1 MITINIDYPD
11 FKGTL
16 PLLTTTN
23 YVENQ
28 ANQNYLF
35 YNLILFVLFYNC
47 CFTIERFFQNI

>member
-16 PLLTTTN
+16 PLLTTTD

>member
-16 PLLTTTN
+16 PLLTTIN

-35 YNLILFVLFYNC
+35 YNLILLYCFITVVL
-47 CFTIERFFQNI
+47 R